1 MDALNS
7 SRSECHLTDV
17 EDDKS
22 LDTIIICQL
31 EGLAA
36 VDIRVMFKYEP
47 DNSLLGTCVG
57 H

>member
-47 DNSLLGTCVG
+47 DNSLLGT
-57 H
+57 